1 MTLASQLFSFP
12 SLTLWGVVE
21 SLIAIKLFPTYYS
34 SESHLS
40 TVAGILVINYV
51 FGAIFWVILYPRVF
65 GPLRKI
71 PGPKVRSKNQT
82 RAQLE

>member
-34 SESHLS
+34 SQSHLS
-40 TVAGILVINYV
+40 TVAGILAINYV

-65 GPLRKI
+65 SPLRKI
-71 PGPKVRSKNQT
+71 PGPKARSQNQT
-82 RAQLE
+82 